1 MPGKNSDADKLATH
15 RLGFRDAGPKPA
27 VTSRAWS
34 RTFLTLPTPVGMP
47 PLGTPAGG
55 RIRGSRDRVGGGL
68 PPRLTNRALNRGAK

>member
-47 PLGTPAGG
+47 PLERPAGG
-55 RIRGSRDRVGGGL
+55 RIIGSRDRA
-68 PPRLTNRALNRGAK
+68 NRSLNRGAK